1 MGEGQI
7 VNLTTS
13 LTNKKNQVNQK
24 GKMYTKPVI
33 KKESQCFFCKRRDM
47 RHMKK
52 DYTKF
57 KNWLVK
63 KGTYFALFVMNL
75 I

>member
-33 KKESQCFFCKRRDM
+33 KKES
-47 RHMKK
+47 
-52 DYTKF
+52 
-57 KNWLVK
+57 
-63 KGTYFALFVMNL
+63 
-75 I
+75 